1 MFMKQPKHGTVKYMH
16 RKTLTKP
23 DGRDLHL
30 YSRNPISEGI
40 VAPSPSVEPIVANPH
55 MRWHPLRGE
64 WITFATHRND
74 RTFLPPPEYNPLA
87 PTTNPEFPT
96 ELPQGDYD
104 VAVFD
109 NRFPSLE
116 INAHDPPSSIVPTK
130 PGTGVC
136 EVVVFTKDATA
147 SLGSLALDHIK
158 LIVDVW
164 AERYLELGKLEHI
177 KYVMPFENR
186 GVEMGVTLYH
196 PHGQLYAYD
205 HVPPI
210 PARELEHQK
219 AYFDTHGTGLLE
231 DHIQK
236 ELAEDS
242 RVIVKTDSVVAFCPA
257 FARYPFEV
265 WIAPIRAA
273 GSIADLTE
281 LERLDFAVV
290 LKTVLLKFDHLFKKR
305 PVFPYLMVMHQAPTD
320 GSPHPEAHLHLE
332 FYPPYRSE
340 DKLKYLAGTELGAG
354 LVAMDTVPEA
364 KAAELKAV
372 EVKF

>member
-1 MFMKQPKHGTVKYMH
+1 MSQQKHGTVTIHMH
-16 RKTLTKP
+16 RTTLTKP
-23 DGRDLHL
+23 DGRALHL
-30 YSRNPISEGI
+30 YSRNPIPDGI

-109 NRFPSLE
+109 NRFPSLA
-116 INAHDPPSSIVPTK
+116 IDAHDPPSSIVPTK
-130 PGTGVC
+130 PGKGVC

-147 SLGSLALDHIK
+147 SLGSLPLDHIK
-158 LIVDVW
+158 LIIDVW

-210 PARELEHQK
+210 PALELEHQK
-219 AYFDTHGTGLLE
+219 AYFDTHGTGLLA

-236 ELAEDS
+236 EIVEDS
-242 RVIVKTDSVVAFCPA
+242 RVIVKHGGVVAFCPA

-281 LERLDFAVV
+281 QERLDFAVV

-320 GSPHPEAHLHLE
+320 GQPHPEAHLHLE
-332 FYPPYRSE
+332 FYPPYRTE